1 MGTPTTFQIDRGLS
15 LLGIPDHYAILGL
28 SLTTNAGQIRKKFLQ
43 LAKVLHPDVFGRTD
57 AEKELATKYFS
68 KMVSPAYQILN
79 SDRQRGEYLATLRMV
94 AKDAKQKGTVP
105 PLTAELAQKLYQMP
119 HEITYNQYIDQIA
132 PQQYQNLADIL
143 RYTADLSEL
152 NLAYVMT
159 QNQLT
164 FTTGSSSIAATIGQ
178 ATGDSPIQPAPGN
191 QSTAASANQ
200 NLGNHSGMGGTPAAR
215 PAVSPAQRNLN
226 MAELFIGKKQW
237 ADALK
242 ELVAAEKLDPNN
254 AKIYTLK
261 GTVQM
266 NQNVPALAK
275 ASFQKALKLNPQDA
289 VAQKYLQQ
297 LSTPPVPTKPPE
309 KKGGFFGWGGK

>member
-1 MGTPTTFQIDRGLS
+1 MGTPTTFQIDRGLA

-43 LAKVLHPDVFGRTD
+43 LAKVLHPDVFGRTE

-68 KMVSPAYQILN
+68 KMVSPAYQVLN

-94 AKDAKQKGTVP
+94 AKDARQKGTVP
-105 PLTAELAQKLYQMP
+105 TLTAELAKKLYQMP

-132 PQQYQNLADIL
+132 PQQYQSLNDIL
-143 RYTADLSEL
+143 RHTADLSEL

-164 FTTGSSSIAATIGQ
+164 FTTGSSSVAGTIGQ
-178 ATGDSPIQPAPGN
+178 ASGNAPSSAPVP
-191 QSTAASANQ
+191 QSASSTAAAAN
-200 NLGNHSGMGGTPAAR
+200 PAPR

-242 ELVAAEKLDPNN
+242 ELVTAEKLDPNN
-254 AKIYTLK
+254 AKVYTLK

-275 ASFQKALKLNPQDA
+275 ASFQKALKLDPQDA

-297 LSTPPVPTKPPE
+297 LSAAPAPTKSPE

>member
-1 MGTPTTFQIDRGLS
+1 MGTPTTFQIDRGLT

-105 PLTAELAQKLYQMP
+105 PLTAELAKKLYQMP

-132 PQQYQNLADIL
+132 PQQYQSLNDIL

-164 FTTGSSSIAATIGQ
+164 FTTGSSSVSATIGQ
-178 ATGDSPIQPAPGN
+178 APPDAPSPSVAAANTPAN
-191 QSTAASANQ
+191 NAASAA
-200 NLGNHSGMGGTPAAR
+200 PR

-242 ELVAAEKLDPNN
+242 ELAAAEKLDPNN
-254 AKIYTLK
+254 AKIQTLK

-275 ASFQKALKLNPQDA
+275 ASFQKALKLDPQDA

-297 LSTPPVPTKPPE
+297 LNKAPAPTKPPE

>member
-1 MGTPTTFQIDRGLS
+1 MGTPTTFQIDRGLT

-105 PLTAELAQKLYQMP
+105 PLTAELAKKLYQMP

-132 PQQYQNLADIL
+132 PQQYQSLNDIL

-164 FTTGSSSIAATIGQ
+164 FTTGSSSVSATIGQ
-178 ATGDSPIQPAPGN
+178 ATPDAPSPSVAAAN
-191 QSTAASANQ
+191 ASSNTSANNAASA
-200 NLGNHSGMGGTPAAR
+200 PPR

-226 MAELFIGKKQW
+226 MAELFVGKKQW

-242 ELVAAEKLDPNN
+242 ELTAAEKLDPNN
-254 AKIYTLK
+254 AKIHTLK

-275 ASFQKALKLNPQDA
+275 ASFQKALKLDPQDA

-297 LSTPPVPTKPPE
+297 LSAAPAPTKPPE